1 MNLNELEI
9 GSASIGGSKKLYM
22 GIAPIQIIM
31 VNPSVSQ
38 LAEFYN
44 TDVDKIKDPSYVKD
58 GEVPSTRL
66 DFYYTNHPDFD
77 KQFKGKFSIFVQGN
91 TRESK
96 AGKKQYIDAF
106 TRTSWSNNLS
116 ELSAAQ
122 ENVKDFLRL
131 DMSTVREAKPG
142 EETIYNLLKAYGNIV
157 PKTKALELND
167 FKQLIKG
174 NGKELQ
180 DFFNHFNGKGDGVN
194 VMMGIKDAKYQ
205 DIYTGVF
212 MPLKSKLTDYV
223 KKSIEGEYGFKSFY
237 QGYSFTEFIPSAAP
251 EGNEVSENTSSPM
264 LTADYTP
271 FSDTPNV
278 APSVTSSS
286 SDLF

>member
-9 GSASIGGSKKLYM
+9 GSASIGGSKTLYM

-44 TDVDKIKDPSYVKD
+44 TDVDKIKEPSYVKD
-58 GEVPSTRL
+58 GETPSTRL

-77 KQFKGKFSIFVQGN
+77 KQFKGKFAIFVQGN

-122 ENVKDFLRL
+122 ESVKDFF
-131 DMSTVREAKPG
+131 G
-142 EETIYNLLKAYGNIV
+142 EKLLKTKISSNI
-157 PKTKALELND
+157 ALAE
-167 FKQLIKG
+167 
-174 NGKELQ
+174 
-180 DFFNHFNGKGDGVN
+180 
-194 VMMGIKDAKYQ
+194 
-205 DIYTGVF
+205 
-212 MPLKSKLTDYV
+212 
-223 KKSIEGEYGFKSFY
+223 
-237 QGYSFTEFIPSAAP
+237 
-251 EGNEVSENTSSPM
+251 
-264 LTADYTP
+264 
-271 FSDTPNV
+271 
-278 APSVTSSS
+278 APSQGKDIFLYNKACKGA
-286 SDLF
+286 SDYNDLCNELFDKKVA